1 MYHFTKLAIELN
13 EKEDGVAPTDARN
26 RPDQRYM
33 EDGNWD
39 DANKTKVLLE
49 EKQRAKRK
57 KMEAEAE
64 EAMKK
69 GMVYNSLVNSLH
81 LNTFTRRH
89 VTCTCLTLKCQKSRH
104 QNLHYH
110 ISLVI
115 RQSLFV
121 PKQSQK
127 SRSV

>member
-1 MYHFTKLAIELN
+1 MTYCDETKKRALSYFFHIFSPGSEHMYHFTKLAIELN
-13 EKEDGVAPTDARN
+13 EKEDGVAPTDSRN

-57 KMEAEAE
+57 KMEAEVE

-69 GMVYNSLVNSLH
+69 GIGY
-81 LNTFTRRH
+81 F
-89 VTCTCLTLKCQKSRH
+89 
-104 QNLHYH
+104 
-110 ISLVI
+110 
-115 RQSLFV
+115 
-121 PKQSQK
+121 
-127 SRSV
+127 

>member
-13 EKEDGVAPTDARN
+13 EKEDGVAPTDSRN

-57 KMEAEAE
+57 KMEAEVE

-69 GMVYNSLVNSLH
+69 GIGY
-81 LNTFTRRH
+81 F
-89 VTCTCLTLKCQKSRH
+89 
-104 QNLHYH
+104 
-110 ISLVI
+110 
-115 RQSLFV
+115 
-121 PKQSQK
+121 
-127 SRSV
+127 

>member
-1 MYHFTKLAIELN
+1 MGRKESKQTKYFFHIFSPGSEHMYHFTKLAIELN
-13 EKEDGVAPTDARN
+13 EKEDGVAPTDSRN

-57 KMEAEAE
+57 KMEAEVE

-69 GMVYNSLVNSLH
+69 GIPLYSIGY
-81 LNTFTRRH
+81 F
-89 VTCTCLTLKCQKSRH
+89 
-104 QNLHYH
+104 
-110 ISLVI
+110 
-115 RQSLFV
+115 
-121 PKQSQK
+121 
-127 SRSV
+127 

>member
-1 MYHFTKLAIELN
+1 MTYCDEMKKMALKLLLHFSPGSEHMYHFTKLAIELN
-13 EKEDGVAPTDARN
+13 EKEDGVAPTDSRN

-57 KMEAEAE
+57 KMEAEVE

-69 GMVYNSLVNSLH
+69 GIIVLFGY
-81 LNTFTRRH
+81 
-89 VTCTCLTLKCQKSRH
+89 CKGAPYEC
-104 QNLHYH
+104 
-110 ISLVI
+110 VI
-115 RQSLFV
+115 RTGLL
-121 PKQSQK
+121 KT
-127 SRSV
+127 

>member
-13 EKEDGVAPTDARN
+13 EKEDGVAPTDSRN

-57 KMEAEAE
+57 KMEAEVE

-69 GMVYNSLVNSLH
+69 GITPLLH
-81 LNTFTRRH
+81 R
-89 VTCTCLTLKCQKSRH
+89 
-104 QNLHYH
+104 
-110 ISLVI
+110 
-115 RQSLFV
+115 LFLDHNIIFYF
-121 PKQSQK
+121 
-127 SRSV
+127 